1 MARLTRVTCWATMVA
16 TIIAIS
22 TSLNAAEFRLREEV
36 RTTKSLLLLG
46 DVVEI
51 YSSDS
56 QEASKLASLELT
68 PAPAVGNR
76 THLRLS
82 DVQDLLAFRG
92 IDLTKHR
99 FSGASQVTVIRATDT
114 PNKTAARRPNKG
126 LLRLAQRLATDAIVR
141 HLREN
146 VADEGWQVTVEI
158 NDDQA
163 QAIAAL
169 SEPPVASGGES
180 PWVGRQQFE
189 LIVQAGDGPQRLS
202 VAAQVA
208 LPPAIVVAIHAVP
221 RGATVRAGDI
231 QLQRLAP
238 GATAAGSFQ
247 TAEEVVGKEAVKA
260 IAPGQM
266 LDANY
271 VRPPVLVHNGE
282 VVTVYGRNAGIV
294 VRMPARAHEN
304 GAQGELVS
312 VESLLD
318 RKTILARVCG
328 LQEVEVFGGA
338 ANTSP
343 ATLTAE
349 REDRTKRSE

>member
-1 MARLTRVTCWATMVA
+1 MKLSLIVFAVLALTLDGA
-16 TIIAIS
+16 S
-22 TSLNAAEFRLREEV
+22 GAEIRLREEV

-46 DVVEI
+46 DVAEVFAA
-51 YSSDS
+51 DS
-56 QEASKLASLELT
+56 QEAGKLAALELT

-76 THLRLS
+76 TRLPLR

-99 FSGASQVTVIRATDT
+99 FSGASQVTVFRASDAPSKSAT
-114 PNKTAARRPNKG
+114 RRPNKG
-126 LLRLAQRLATDAIVR
+126 LMRLAERTAIDAIVR
-141 HLREN
+141 HLRED
-146 VADEGWQVTVEI
+146 VADEAWQVTVQL
-158 NDDQA
+158 NDEQA
-163 QAIAAL
+163 QTLAAA
-169 SEPPVASGGES
+169 SEPPAASGGES
-180 PWVGRQQFE
+180 PWVGSQQFTLDMQASNGRQQ
-189 LIVQAGDGPQRLS
+189 LS
-202 VAAQVA
+202 VSAQVT
-208 LPPAIVVAIHAVP
+208 LPPAIVVALHAMP
-221 RGATVRAGDI
+221 RGATVRASDI

-238 GATAAGSFQ
+238 GTTAAGGFQ

-282 VVTVYGRNAGIV
+282 VVTIYGRNAGIV
-294 VRMPARAHEN
+294 IRMPARAHEN

-338 ANTSP
+338 STTSP
-343 ATLTAE
+343 ITLTAD
-349 REDRTKRSE
+349 RDDRTKRSE

>member
-1 MARLTRVTCWATMVA
+1 MVA

-36 RTTKSLLLLG
+36 RATKNLLLLG
-46 DVVEI
+46 DVADV
-51 YSSDS
+51 YAADP
-56 QEASKLASLELT
+56 QEAGKLAALELT
-68 PAPAVGNR
+68 PAPAVGSR
-76 THLRLS
+76 TRLQLR

-99 FSGASQVTVIRATDT
+99 FSGASQVTVIRATDA
-114 PNKTAARRPNKG
+114 PSKTAARRPNKG

-189 LIVQAGDGPQRLS
+189 LLVQAGDGPHRMS
-202 VAAQVA
+202 VAAQVG

-238 GATAAGSFQ
+238 GSTAAAGSFQ

-282 VVTVYGRNAGIV
+282 VVTVYCRNAGIV
-294 VRMPARAHEN
+294 IRMPARAHEN

>member
-1 MARLTRVTCWATMVA
+1 MRLP
-16 TIIAIS
+16 
-22 TSLNAAEFRLREEV
+22 LR
-36 RTTKSLLLLG
+36 
-46 DVVEI
+46 
-51 YSSDS
+51 
-56 QEASKLASLELT
+56 
-68 PAPAVGNR
+68 
-76 THLRLS
+76 

-99 FSGASQVTVIRATDT
+99 FSGASQVTVFRANEA
-114 PNKTAARRPNKG
+114 PSKSAARRPNKA
-126 LLRLAQRLATDAIVR
+126 LMRQAERTAIDAILH
-141 HLREN
+141 HLRED
-146 VADEGWQVTVEI
+146 VADEAWQITVKL
-158 NDDQA
+158 NDEQA
-163 QAIAAL
+163 QAIAAT
-169 SEPPVASGGES
+169 SEPPAASGGES
-180 PWVGRQQFE
+180 PWVGTQQFV
-189 LIVQAGDGPQRLS
+189 LLGPVNEGRQPIS
-202 VAAQVA
+202 VSAQVS
-208 LPPAIVVAIHAVP
+208 LPPAIVVALHAVP
-221 RGATVRAGDI
+221 RGATVRASDI

-238 GATAAGSFQ
+238 GTTAAGSFQ

-282 VVTVYGRNAGIV
+282 VVTIYGRNAGIV

-338 ANTSP
+338 ATTSP
-343 ATLTAE
+343 VTLTAE
-349 REDRTKRSE
+349 RDDRTKRSE

>member
-1 MARLTRVTCWATMVA
+1 MKLFLIVFAVLALTYNGA
-16 TIIAIS
+16 S
-22 TSLNAAEFRLREEV
+22 GAEIRLREEV

-46 DVVEI
+46 DVAEVFAA
-51 YSSDS
+51 DS
-56 QEASKLASLELT
+56 QEASKLAALELT

-76 THLRLS
+76 TRLPLR

-92 IDLTKHR
+92 IDLTQHR
-99 FSGASQVTVIRATDT
+99 FSGASQVTVFRASDASKSAT
-114 PNKTAARRPNKG
+114 RRPNKG
-126 LLRLAQRLATDAIVR
+126 LARLAERMATDAIVR
-141 HLREN
+141 HLRES
-146 VADEGWQVTVEI
+146 VADEAWQVTVQL
-158 NDDQA
+158 NDEQA
-163 QAIAAL
+163 QAISAA
-169 SEPPVASGGES
+169 SEPPVVSGGDS
-180 PWVGRQQFE
+180 PWVGSQQFTLDIQASEGRQQ
-189 LIVQAGDGPQRLS
+189 LS
-202 VAAQVA
+202 VSAQVT
-208 LPPAIVVAIHAVP
+208 LPPAIVVALHAVP
-221 RGATVRAGDI
+221 RGATVRASDI

-238 GATAAGSFQ
+238 GTTAPGSFQ

-260 IAPGQM
+260 IAPGQV

-271 VRPPVLVHNGE
+271 IRPPVLVHNGE

-338 ANTSP
+338 STTSP
-343 ATLTAE
+343 ITLTAE
-349 REDRTKRSE
+349 RDDRTKRSE